1 MRCERLYGVVRQA
14 AKDADKQVKL
24 DIVGGS
30 LEMDRGVL
38 DRVVS
43 AFEHLLRNAV
53 GHGIETTQV
62 REQLGKPP
70 TGEVVISLTQQSNDV
85 VVTFQD
91 DGAGLDLDRIREK
104 AVEQGLISSQAHPS
118 DAEVSH
124 LIFATGLSTAS
135 GVICAASACGM
146 CVPRCGM
153 EINRGSCPCV
163 NRKGGRKAV
172 FFGMM

>member
-1 MRCERLYGVVRQA
+1 MAGAEDDLIAQGRQARELQRDLLRSRMVEFDSISERLYGVVRQA

-70 TGEVVISLTQQSNDV
+70 TGAVVISVTQ
-85 VVTFQD
+85 
-91 DGAGLDLDRIREK
+91 
-104 AVEQGLISSQAHPS
+104 
-118 DAEVSH
+118 
-124 LIFATGLSTAS
+124 
-135 GVICAASACGM
+135 
-146 CVPRCGM
+146 
-153 EINRGSCPCV
+153 
-163 NRKGGRKAV
+163 
-172 FFGMM
+172 